1 MLSDCG
7 YVTINGMNSN
17 YTQVPQQQYTEVPQK
32 QLAPIWQRRFA
43 FFSQYGLP
51 NANPQ
56 GQAALRAMSFGDR
69 FKINSNILGFL
80 FGPFYFMAKGMWRKG
95 LTLLIAAL
103 AVGVLSSI
111 VLDLPDSLTRAES
124 IAMSLMYSMT
134 ANYAYFLHVTRGST
148 SWNPFEGFGRSK
160 PQQR

>member
-1 MLSDCG
+1 M
-7 YVTINGMNSN
+7 
-17 YTQVPQQQYTEVPQK
+17 
-32 QLAPIWQRRFA
+32 
-43 FFSQYGLP
+43 
-51 NANPQ
+51 
-56 GQAALRAMSFGDR
+56 
-69 FKINSNILGFL
+69 
-80 FGPFYFMAKGMWRKG
+80 
-95 LTLLIAAL
+95 
-103 AVGVLSSI
+103 GVLSSI